1 MLSDSA
7 FRRLEIDMLASW
19 LRFQRA
25 YEAATDVDQVL
36 AAQEL
41 ADRRLADLENARLER
56 DQAERALLERYRAL
70 IGRWDTTSLATRA
83 PSLD

>member
-1 MLSDSA
+1 MLSDSS

-25 YEAATDVDQVL
+25 YEAATEVDQVL
-36 AAQEL
+36 AAEDL
-41 ADRRLADLENARLER
+41 ADRRLAELERARRER

-70 IGRWDTTSLATRA
+70 MGR
-83 PSLD
+83 

>member
-1 MLSDSA
+1 MLSDSS

-25 YEAATDVDQVL
+25 YEAATEVDHVL
-36 AAQEL
+36 TARE
-41 ADRRLADLENARLER
+41 LADLERARLER

-70 IGRWDTTSLATRA
+70 IDRHSLHLPER
-83 PSLD
+83 D

>member
-1 MLSDSA
+1 MDLDSARRTPHDLAVLSDSS

-25 YEAATDVDQVL
+25 YEAATEVDQVL
-36 AAQEL
+36 AAEEL
-41 ADRRLADLENARLER
+41 ADRRLADLERARRER

-70 IGRWDTTSLATRA
+70 MSR
-83 PSLD
+83 

>member
-1 MLSDSA
+1 MLSDSS

-36 AAQEL
+36 AEEL
-41 ADRRLADLENARLER
+41 ADRRLADLERARRDR

-70 IGRWDTTSLATRA
+70 MSR
-83 PSLD
+83 